1 MAYAGPARQVRA
13 QEGGL
18 NVSSVIFALAL
29 LRLPQLYMCTYF
41 VRGVETVS
49 ELRISLR
56 RLDGFLSLPE
66 PPPPAGAGARA
77 GAGASGPPGAPDVP
91 VRGAHVLLMLPYWV
105 ACGIRVSHCEQRRE
119 GRGARAL
126 GDQRR
131 ALARARHAY

>member
-1 MAYAGPARQVRA
+1 MRA

-18 NVSSVIFALAL
+18 NVASVIFALAL
-29 LRLPQLYMCTYF
+29 LRLPQLYMCTFF

-66 PPPPAGAGARA
+66 PPPPAGAGAGA
-77 GAGASGPPGAPDVP
+77 GAGGGAPPGAPDVP
-91 VRGAHVLLMLPYWV
+91 VRGARVQPYRS
-105 ACGIRVSHCEQRRE
+105 ACGMPGSGCGQRRE

-126 GDQRR
+126 SEKRR
-131 ALARARHAY
+131 ALAWARHAE